1 MYSKEDPAVLI
12 RSEGVYFSLIGE
24 KLPLW
29 HLANLKKVFFRVCE
43 HLLLNQPSGN
53 GDELKDLRSPTI
65 EVVASPL
72 CPTEAASTQPVSP
85 EGRFLDDG
93 EGEAGEDLE
102 VTTVI
107 QVYTGKTKLFFLGD
121 QPSFRLRVWKR
132 KVREATRR
140 KRK

>member
-29 HLANLKKVFFRVCE
+29 NLANLKKVFFRVCE

-85 EGRFLDDG
+85 DGRFLDDG

-107 QVYTGKTKLFFLGD
+107 QVNTGKRKLFFFGGVTSL
-121 QPSFRLRVWKR
+121 PSG
-132 KVREATRR
+132 
-140 KRK
+140 

>member
-12 RSEGVYFSLIGE
+12 RLEGGYFSLIGE

-29 HLANLKKVFFRVCE
+29 HLENLKKVFFRVCE

-53 GDELKDLRSPTI
+53 RDELKDLRSPTI

-72 CPTEAASTQPVSP
+72 CPTKVSP
-85 EGRFLDDG
+85 DGRFLDDG

-107 QVYTGKTKLFFLGD
+107 QVYTGKTKLFIWLTSL
-121 QPSFRLRVWKR
+121 PSG
-132 KVREATRR
+132 
-140 KRK
+140 

>member
-1 MYSKEDPAVLI
+1 M
-12 RSEGVYFSLIGE
+12 
-24 KLPLW
+24 
-29 HLANLKKVFFRVCE
+29 
-43 HLLLNQPSGN
+43 NQPSGN

-121 QPSFRLRVWKR
+121 QFSFRLRVWKR
-132 KVREATRR
+132 EATRR